1 MYALLAVAAAALF
14 AATLAPSNAH
24 AQSSTNVAAM
34 AVDAFGEKVGS
45 EQIGLYTEQQV
56 RGFNLQDSGNFRL
69 EGAYFIRSANIPEPA
84 LDRITIRVGINAFG
98 VDFPAPSGVVDY
110 RLIPVNPGWHN
121 SLELGL
127 RDWGGWAT
135 LLRGSVTTKDGTF
148 GAAYGGSVIGY
159 QTSDGVGGS
168 PRHLTFL
175 PRWRPNEQFQL
186 KGIFTYDKFSRDLG
200 NSDTALSGT
209 VLPPHQPHPQT
220 FPARWSRN
228 SMTQINWGAI
238 AQYAVT
244 DHIGLQ
250 SSVIFSTMDRP
261 QNDFTLLTI
270 GADGKGT
277 ATAIRARPSDAGS
290 TAAEVRGNWRVADDH
305 RLFATARLRETKNN
319 VREGATVP
327 LGFVDQAV
335 GTPATPAPPDPVE
348 LAPNRDK
355 IDQITGGLGYET
367 TALKGLLLRASALRT
382 HYEKAVTPRGLP
394 TQTNKES
401 RWLYDLTASYDPVEA
416 LTFFATSVR
425 GLEESGSAPNNA
437 ANANEVLPAVLAT
450 QYEAGVRYRIRPQF
464 TFIGSVYEISK
475 QVPGLDT
482 RNVFGLISQA
492 RHRGLELSLAGRP
505 APQWNIVAGL
515 ALLDAARR
523 GELVD
528 RNLII
533 GRATGIPAVTGLL
546 NVTYD
551 FLSIDG
557 FSLDAQ
563 VNYTSKRLLNSRIAI
578 YTPPYATL
586 DIGARYSFFIGKNP
600 AVVRAR
606 IGNLFD
612 EDQWIASRTET
623 LSRVPRRAFRLSLTT
638 SFDQGWDS

>member
-1 MYALLAVAAAALF
+1 MHVVFVVAAAALLS
-14 AATLAPSNAH
+14 ATLTSSKAR

-84 LDRITIRVGINAFG
+84 LNRVTIRVGINAFG

-110 RLIPVNPGWHN
+110 QLIPATPGWHN
-121 SLELGL
+121 SLELGI
-127 RDWGGWAT
+127 RDWGGKAA
-135 LLRGSVTTKDGTF
+135 LVRGSITTKDDTF
-148 GAAYGGSVIGY
+148 GAAYGGSIIDY
-159 QTSDGVGGS
+159 AASEGVHGK
-168 PRHLTFL
+168 PRHFTFL
-175 PRWRPNEQFQL
+175 PRWRPNDGFQV
-186 KGIFTYDKFSRDLG
+186 KGIFTYDAFARELG
-200 NSDTALSGT
+200 NSDIALSGT
-209 VLPPHQPHPQT
+209 ILPPRQHHPMI
-220 FPARWSRN
+220 FPASWSKN
-228 SMTQINWGAI
+228 EMLQMNWGGI
-238 AQYAVT
+238 ARYAVT
-244 DHIGLQ
+244 DRLALQ
-250 SSVIFSTMDRP
+250 ASVIVSTMDRP
-261 QNDFTLLTI
+261 ENDFTLLTL
-270 GADGKGT
+270 GANGAGT
-277 ATAIRARPSDAGS
+277 ATAIQSRPSDVSS
-290 TAAEVRGNWRVADDH
+290 TAAEVRGNWRVAKDH

-319 VREGATVP
+319 VREGVPIP
-327 LGFVDQAV
+327 LGFVDQDI
-335 GTPATPAPPDPVE
+335 GTPTTPAPPDPVA
-348 LAPNRDK
+348 LTPNRDK
-355 IDQITGGLGYET
+355 VHQITGGFGYET
-367 TALKGLLLRASALRT
+367 TAIQGLLLRGSALRT

-401 RWLYDLTASYDPVEA
+401 RWLYDFAASYDPIEA

-425 GLEESGSAPNNA
+425 GLEESGAAPNNA
-437 ANANEVLPAVLAT
+437 ANANEVLPAVVAT
-450 QYEAGVRYRIRPQF
+450 QYEAGLRYRITPQF

-505 APQWNIVAGL
+505 VPQWNVVGGL
-515 ALLDAARR
+515 ALLDADRR

-528 RNLII
+528 RGLIL

-551 FLSIDG
+551 FFSIDG

-563 VNYTSKRLLNSRIAI
+563 VNYTSKRLLNSRVAI

-623 LSRVPRRAFRLSLTT
+623 LSRVPRRAFRISLTT
-638 SFDQGWDS
+638 NFDRGWDS

>member
-1 MYALLAVAAAALF
+1 MRVLCGVAVAALLPA
-14 AATLAPSNAH
+14 SNVY

-69 EGAYFIRSANIPEPA
+69 EGAYFIRSGNIPEPA
-84 LDRITIRVGINAFG
+84 QDRVTIRVGINAFG

-127 RDWGGWAT
+127 RDWGGKAV
-135 LLRGSVTTKDGTF
+135 LLRGSVTTKDGSF
-148 GAAYGGSVIGY
+148 GAAYGGSVIDY
-159 QTSDGVGGS
+159 AASDGVHGK
-168 PRHLTFL
+168 PRHFTFL
-175 PRWRPNEQFQL
+175 PRWRPNDKIQF
-186 KGIFTYDKFSRDLG
+186 KGIFTYDDFTRAYG

-209 VLPPHQPHPQT
+209 ILPPHQPHPRI
-220 FPARWSRN
+220 FPASWSKN
-228 SMTQINWGAI
+228 SMLQINWGGI
-238 AQYAVT
+238 AQYAVS
-244 DHIGLQ
+244 DHLALQ
-250 SSVIFSTMDRP
+250 SSVIVSTMDRP
-261 QNDFTLLTI
+261 QNDFTLLTL

-277 ATAIRARPSDAGS
+277 ATAIRARPGDVSS
-290 TAAEVRGNWRVADDH
+290 TAAEVRGNWRLTEDH
-305 RLFATARLRETKNN
+305 RVFATARLRESTNN
-319 VREGATVP
+319 VREGVPVP
-327 LGFVDQAV
+327 LGFVDQAI
-335 GTPATPAPPDPVE
+335 GTPATPAPPDPTA
-348 LAPNRDK
+348 LTPNRDK
-355 IDQITGGLGYET
+355 VHQITGGFGYET
-367 TALKGLLLRASALRT
+367 TAIQGLLLRGSALRT

-401 RWLYDLTASYDPVEA
+401 RWLYDFAASYDPLET
-416 LTFFATSVR
+416 LTLFATSVR
-425 GLEESGSAPNNA
+425 GLEESGAAPNNA

-505 APQWNIVAGL
+505 VPQWNIVGGL
-515 ALLDAARR
+515 ALLDADRR

-528 RNLII
+528 RGLIL

-563 VNYTSKRLLNSRIAI
+563 VNYTSKRLLNSRVAI

-612 EDQWIASRTET
+612 EDQWIANRTET
-623 LSRVPRRAFRLSLTT
+623 LGRVSRRAFRISLITN
-638 SFDQGWDS
+638 FDREWDL